1 VIAAGGSPSD
11 RTTPGQAA
19 RWGLLVLGVLCVLLG
34 AVLTLRPFASLAVL
48 VLLVAAGLLLTGVTD
63 LLRWR
68 STRDRSSLLSGVLW
82 LVAGIAVL
90 AWPGL
95 TVRTLAVVLGV
106 ALVLGGVVRIA
117 AGLRGT
123 RGERVAAVLL
133 GAAAVV
139 LGVLALAWP
148 DVTVFVVAVV
158 FGVRLVLYGLAQV
171 AVAVRGRGHPGAE
184 ESPRAERRTW
194 WRRWLATVGAAAA
207 LLVALAL
214 LAVSVTLHR
223 DTPVPDAFYDAP
235 ADLPDQ
241 PGRLLRA
248 EPFTRA
254 LPDGAQAWRILH
266 TTTGA
271 DGDQVTASAIVVAPA
286 NRSTGDLPV
295 VAWAHGTT
303 GVARGCAPS
312 VLEDPFEAGATPALD
327 RVVDNGWVMV
337 ATDYVGLGSEGE
349 HAYLVGPPAGRAVLD
364 AVRAAR
370 QLDDVSLGERTV
382 VWGHSQGG
390 HSALW
395 AGALAPDYAPDAG
408 VVGVAAM
415 APASNLPGLVANLD
429 EVPGGALFASYVMEG
444 YAVAYDDVRY
454 QDYVRP
460 SARVLVREL
469 AARCLAE
476 KSVAVSIVESLLL
489 DRPVFTQSPT
499 SGRFGDRLEA
509 NVPAAPIEAPLL
521 LAQGEADQLV
531 LPAAQADYVAQR
543 CAAYGDVDYRTYAGR
558 DHVPLV
564 EDDSPLIPEL
574 LEWTG
579 ARFDDEAPTPNCS

>member
-1 VIAAGGSPSD
+1 M
-11 RTTPGQAA
+11 
-19 RWGLLVLGVLCVLLG
+19 VLGSSCVVLG

-48 VLLVAAGLLLTGVTD
+48 VLLVAVGLLLTGVSD
-63 LLRWR
+63 LVRWR
-68 STRDRSSLLSGVLW
+68 SAGDRSSLLSGLLW
-82 LVAGIAVL
+82 LAAAVAVL

-95 TVRTLAVVLGV
+95 TVRTLAVVVGL
-106 ALVLGGVVRIA
+106 ALVLGGVARVVA
-117 AGLRGT
+117 ALRGT
-123 RGERVAAVLL
+123 RDERVAAVLL

-139 LGVLALAWP
+139 LGGLALAWP

-158 FGVRLVLYGLAQV
+158 FGVRLLLYGLAQIAT
-171 AVAVRGRGHPGAE
+171 AVPGRGRGAE
-184 ESPRAERRTW
+184 ESPVVGRRPW

-223 DTPVPDAFYDAP
+223 DTPVPDAFYAAP

-266 TTTGA
+266 TTTGE
-271 DGDQVTASAIVVAPA
+271 DGDQVAASAIVVAPA
-286 NRSTGDLPV
+286 DRPAGDLPV

-312 VLEDPFEAGATPALD
+312 VLENSFEAGATPALD
-327 RVVDNGWVMV
+327 RVVANGWVMV

-370 QLDDVSLGERTV
+370 QLEDLSLGERTV

-395 AGALAPDYAPDAG
+395 TGILAPDYAPDAG

-429 EVPGGALFASYVMEG
+429 EVAGGVLFASYVMEG
-444 YAVAYDDVRY
+444 YADAYDDVRY

-460 SARVLVREL
+460 TARVLVREL

-476 KSVAVSIVESLLL
+476 KSVAVSVVESLLL
-489 DRPVFTQSPT
+489 DRSPFSQAAT
-499 SGRFGDRLEA
+499 SGRFGERLEE
-509 NVPAAPIEAPLL
+509 NVPSARIEAPLL

-531 LPAAQADYVAQR
+531 LPQAQAEYVAER
-543 CAAYGDVDYRTYAGR
+543 CAAHGDVDYRTYPDR

-564 EDDSPLIPEL
+564 EDDSPLIPDL
-574 LEWTG
+574 LSWTQD
-579 ARFDDEAPTPNCS
+579 RFDGEPPPPTCP